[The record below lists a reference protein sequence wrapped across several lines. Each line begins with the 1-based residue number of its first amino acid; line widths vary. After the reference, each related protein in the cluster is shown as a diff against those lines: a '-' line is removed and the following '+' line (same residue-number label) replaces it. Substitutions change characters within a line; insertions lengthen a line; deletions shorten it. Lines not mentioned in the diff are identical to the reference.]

1 MPTYRFSSV
10 ALLIAAVACAA
21 PAVAQPGWGGG
32 WGRSGWGSSMRG
44 DWGGSRV
51 NARSADSGDSR
62 EGRVDAAHFVAD
74 DAGDALGHGPITV
87 TTAPERAV
95 DTRGADPLAGDAQE
109 SRPLEPGAQGPNI
122 QGPNIQGPVA
132 RDSDAQRLDTHAT
145 DTRDRAVYEAA
156 VIDQLVKA
164 GYDTTKPDPAGGQ
177 IAELKI
183 VRDVLVPQE
192 AKRKPVSGEMTIGAS
207 NYGTYTGM
215 AIGVDLSKPRKALI
229 STRLEA
235 RVRDR
240 ATGKPL
246 WEGRAEIATREGDS
260 KWTDQAI
267 ATRLAQALFE
277 RFPDRAGGK
286 VASR

>member
-1 MPTYRFSSV
+1 MPSYRISSV
-10 ALLIAAVACAA
+10 ALLIAAIAGAA

-32 WGRSGWGSSMRG
+32 WGRPGWGSSMRG
-44 DWGGSRV
+44 DLGGSHL
-51 NARSADSGDSR
+51 NSRSADSRDSR
-62 EGRVDAAHFVAD
+62 EGRVDAAHFVAA

-87 TTAPERAV
+87 TTVTTAPQSAA
-95 DTRGADPLAGDAQE
+95 DTRGADQFAGDPEE
-109 SRPLEPGAQGPNI
+109 SRPLEPGAQGPSI
-122 QGPNIQGPVA
+122 PGPVA
-132 RDSDAQRLDTHAT
+132 RDSEAQRLDTRAA
-145 DTRDRAVYEAA
+145 DTSGDRAVYEAA

-164 GYDTTKPDPAGGQ
+164 GYDTTKPDPQGGQ

-215 AIGVDLSKPRKALI
+215 AIGVDLSKPKKALV

-267 ATRLAQALFE
+267 ATRLAQALFD
-277 RFPDRAGGK
+277 RFPDQAGGK